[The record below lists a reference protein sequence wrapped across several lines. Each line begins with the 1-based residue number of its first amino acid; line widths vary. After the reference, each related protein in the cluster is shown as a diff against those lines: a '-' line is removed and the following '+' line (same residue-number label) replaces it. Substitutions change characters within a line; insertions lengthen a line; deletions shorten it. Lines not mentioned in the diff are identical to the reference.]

1 VTSEPVEI
9 QLFPKDYAISNSEV
23 MCYAKCR
30 RKHYY
35 EFLERLTPVTQ
46 GEALFRGIAG
56 HELLDI
62 YYRNIKNGV
71 SLDMAERAALMALDT
86 DIALAV
92 SRDDFDSVN
101 IMVGLKDT
109 IISYFGYAQND
120 DWEILAVEES
130 FIQEFDG
137 MLIGMRLDLLIMP
150 RSGQFRGQKILVD
163 HKFSY
168 AKWSENDVLL
178 NGQPYKYGAIMRS
191 QGHDVKHVMYN
202 TILYRSKTEIC
213 DRKMLTMTH
222 KQQDTA
228 IHDHLVYA
236 KEIQAAKAGHE
247 IDPDR
252 YRDEKAA
259 RCLDRYTCK
268 MCSFKDI
275 CLAEMSGITP
285 ATELS
290 RRVNYMPNDY
300 GYVIPVGG

>member
-1 VTSEPVEI
+1 MTEEPI
-9 QLFPKDYAISNSEV
+9 QLGPKDYAISNSEV
-23 MCYAKCR
+23 MCFAKCH

-56 HELLDI
+56 HELLEL
-62 YYRNIKNGV
+62 YYKAIMEGESVAR
-71 SLDMAERAALMALDT
+71 AERIALNALDA
-86 DIALAV
+86 DIGRAFAA
-92 SRDDFDSVN
+92 SDFDAANV
-101 IMVGLKDT
+101 MTGLKDT
-109 IISYFGYAQND
+109 MISYFGYAQDD

-130 FIQEFDG
+130 YLQRYDDII
-137 MLIGMRLDLLIMP
+137 IGMRLDLLIRP
-150 RSGQFRGQKILVD
+150 RTGQFRGQKILVD

-178 NGQPYKYGAIMRS
+178 NGQPYKYGAIMRD
-191 QGHDVKHVMYN
+191 QGHDIKHVMYN
-202 TILYRSKTEIC
+202 TILYRSKTEIV

-228 IHDHLVYA
+228 IHDHLIYA
-236 KEIQAAKAGHE
+236 KGIEAAKAGHE
-247 IDPDR
+247 IDPLKYDQ
-252 YRDEKAA
+252 EQAA

-268 MCSFKDI
+268 MCSFKDL

-285 ATELS
+285 ATELM
-290 RRVNYMPNDY
+290 RRVNYIRNDY